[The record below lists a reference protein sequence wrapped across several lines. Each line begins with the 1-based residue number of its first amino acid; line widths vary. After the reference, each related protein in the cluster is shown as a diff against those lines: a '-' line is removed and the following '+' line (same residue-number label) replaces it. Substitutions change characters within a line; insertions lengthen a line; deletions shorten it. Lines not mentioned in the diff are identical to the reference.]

1 MLSSAL
7 VHRWRHNVSL
17 RTTIAT
23 ATLAGAWFLTG
34 SLALAQGTLEGISA
48 RNEFRIG
55 YLRDARPLSFDDNG
69 QAAGY
74 SVDIC
79 RRIAVA
85 VREHLDLPDMKITYV
100 PITLASRFD
109 AITDGDIDIEC
120 GSSTITLD
128 RQEEVDFTLMTF
140 VTGGTLLSKADSRIG
155 SMRDLAGKSVAVISD
170 TTTEAAIE
178 AYLSDKLIDA
188 RIIGVED
195 SEEGMARLLDGR
207 VAAYASDQIVL
218 LGDALLAMESDP
230 DLNFSF
236 ADELFS
242 YEPYGLM
249 VRRND
254 ADFRLVANRA
264 IAQLFRSGEYAVL
277 YETWIGS
284 NGIAPPS
291 LLVAMYQLNGL
302 TE

>member
-1 MLSSAL
+1 
-7 VHRWRHNVSL
+7 
-17 RTTIAT
+17 
-23 ATLAGAWFLTG
+23 
-34 SLALAQGTLEGISA
+34 
-48 RNEFRIG
+48 
-55 YLRDARPLSFDDNG
+55 
-69 QAAGY
+69 
-74 SVDIC
+74 
-79 RRIAVA
+79 
-85 VREHLDLPDMKITYV
+85 V

-140 VTGGTLLSKADSRIG
+140 VTGGTLLSKADSRVG
-155 SMRDLAGKSVAVISD
+155 SMRDLEGKSVAVISG
-170 TTTEAAIE
+170 TTTEDAIE

-188 RIIGVED
+188 RVVGVQN

-218 LGDALLAMESDP
+218 LGDALLAMEADE

-236 ADELFS
+236 ADDLFS

-284 NGIAPPS
+284 NGIAPPP
-291 LLVAMYQLNGL
+291 LLVAMFQLNAL
-302 TE
+302 RE

>member
-1 MLSSAL
+1 MSTK
-7 VHRWRHNVSL
+7 
-17 RTTIAT
+17 TTIAKSALLGTLLAT
-23 ATLAGAWFLTG
+23 AAP
-34 SLALAQGTLEGISA
+34 ALAQGTLEGISA

-79 RRIAVA
+79 RRVAVA

-128 RQEEVDFTLMTF
+128 RQENVDFTLMTF
-140 VTGGTLLSKADSRIG
+140 VTGGTLLSKADARVA
-155 SMRDLAGKSVAVISD
+155 SMRDLEGKSVAVISG
-170 TTTEAAIE
+170 TTTEDAIE

-188 RIIGVED
+188 RVVGVED

-236 ADELFS
+236 ADDLFS

-291 LLVAMYQLNGL
+291 LLIAMYQLNAL
-302 TE
+302 RE

>member
-1 MLSSAL
+1 MK
-7 VHRWRHNVSL
+7 
-17 RTTIAT
+17 TTIAT
-23 ATLAGAWFLTG
+23 LALGGALLMTG
-34 SLALAQGTLEGISA
+34 APALAQGTLERIA
-48 RNEFRIG
+48 DRNEFRIG
-55 YLRDARPLSFDDNG
+55 YTTDARPLSFEENG

-109 AITDGDIDIEC
+109 DLIDGDIDIEC

-140 VTGGTLLSKADSRIG
+140 VTGGSLLSKQDARVG

-170 TTTEAAIE
+170 TTTESAIE
-178 AYLSDKLIDA
+178 TYLSDKLIDA
-188 RIIGVED
+188 RVVGVDD
-195 SEEGMARLLDGR
+195 SAEGMAMLLDGR

-218 LGDALLAMESDP
+218 LGDALHAMESDP
-230 DLNFSF
+230 DLSFSF
-236 ADELFS
+236 ADDLFS

-277 YETWIGS
+277 YENWIGT
-284 NGIAPPS
+284 NGISPPA
-291 LLVAMYQLNGL
+291 LLIAMYQLNAL
-302 TE
+302 SE

>member
-1 MLSSAL
+1 M
-7 VHRWRHNVSL
+7 
-17 RTTIAT
+17 RTRTII
-23 ATLAGAWFLTG
+23 ATLALAGAALLTG
-34 SLALAQGTLEGISA
+34 TQSQAQGTLERIA
-48 RNEFRIG
+48 DRNEFRIG
-55 YLRDARPLSFDDNG
+55 YLPDSRPLSFEDDG
-69 QAAGY
+69 RAAGY

-85 VREHLDLPDMKITYV
+85 VREHLRLRDMRITYV
-100 PITLASRFD
+100 PITLASRFR
-109 AITDGDIDIEC
+109 AITNGDIDIEC

-128 RQEEVDFTLMTF
+128 RQEQVDFTLMTF
-140 VTGGTLLSKADSRIG
+140 VTGGSLLSRADARVS
-155 SMRDLAGKSVAVISD
+155 SMRDLEGKRVAVISD
-170 TTTEAAIE
+170 TTTEEAIE
-178 AYLSDKLIDA
+178 AYLAEKLIDA
-188 RIIGVED
+188 RIVGVED
-195 SEEGMARLLDGR
+195 SEEGMAQLLDGR

-218 LGDALLAMESDP
+218 LGDALHAMEANP
-230 DLNFSF
+230 DLSFSF

-277 YETWIGS
+277 YENWIGS

-291 LLVAMYQLNGL
+291 LLVAMYQLNAL

>member
-1 MLSSAL
+1 MI
-7 VHRWRHNVSL
+7 L
-17 RTTIAT
+17 RTIIAQT
-23 ATLAGAWFLTG
+23 ALSGALLLTG

-55 YLRDARPLSFDDNG
+55 YLPDARPLSFDDNG
-69 QAAGY
+69 EAAGY

-85 VREHLDLPDMKITYV
+85 VREHLNLPNMRITYV
-100 PITLASRFD
+100 PITLASRFE

-140 VTGGTLLSKADSRIG
+140 VTGGTLLSRQDARVS
-155 SMRDLAGKSVAVISD
+155 SMRDLEGKSVAVISG
-170 TTTEAAIE
+170 TTTEDAIE

-188 RIIGVED
+188 RVVGVD
-195 SEEGMARLLDGR
+195 NSEEGMARLLDGR

-218 LGDALLAMESDP
+218 LGDALHAMEADP
-230 DLNFSF
+230 DVSFSF
-236 ADELFS
+236 ADDLFS

-277 YETWIGS
+277 YENWVGS

-291 LLVAMYQLNGL
+291 LLVAMYQLNAL

>member
-1 MLSSAL
+1 MK
-7 VHRWRHNVSL
+7 
-17 RTTIAT
+17 TTIA
-23 ATLAGAWFLTG
+23 ALALGGA
-34 SLALAQGTLEGISA
+34 SLLSGAPALAQGTLERIA
-48 RNEFRIG
+48 DRNEFRIG
-55 YLRDARPLSFDDNG
+55 YTTDARPLSFEENG

-85 VREHLDLPDMKITYV
+85 VREHLDLPDMEITYV

-109 AITDGDIDIEC
+109 DLIDGDIDIEC

-128 RQEEVDFTLMTF
+128 RQEQVDFTLMTF
-140 VTGGTLLSKADSRIG
+140 VTGGSLLSKQDARVG

-170 TTTEAAIE
+170 TTTESAIE

-188 RIIGVED
+188 RVVGVET
-195 SEEGMARLLDGR
+195 SEEGMAMLLDGR

-218 LGDALLAMESDP
+218 LGDALHAMDSDP
-230 DLNFSF
+230 ELSFSF
-236 ADELFS
+236 ADDLFS

-277 YETWIGS
+277 YENWIGT
-284 NGIAPPS
+284 NGISPPS
-291 LLVAMYQLNGL
+291 LLIAMYQLNAL
-302 TE
+302 SE

>member
-1 MLSSAL
+1 
-7 VHRWRHNVSL
+7 
-17 RTTIAT
+17 
-23 ATLAGAWFLTG
+23 
-34 SLALAQGTLEGISA
+34 
-48 RNEFRIG
+48 
-55 YLRDARPLSFDDNG
+55 
-69 QAAGY
+69 
-74 SVDIC
+74 
-79 RRIAVA
+79 
-85 VREHLDLPDMKITYV
+85 
-100 PITLASRFD
+100 
-109 AITDGDIDIEC
+109 
-120 GSSTITLD
+120 
-128 RQEEVDFTLMTF
+128 
-140 VTGGTLLSKADSRIG
+140 
-155 SMRDLAGKSVAVISD
+155 
-170 TTTEAAIE
+170 
-178 AYLSDKLIDA
+178 
-188 RIIGVED
+188 
-195 SEEGMARLLDGR
+195 MARLLDGR

>member
-1 MLSSAL
+1 M
-7 VHRWRHNVSL
+7 

-23 ATLAGAWFLTG
+23 AVLSGALLSAGG
-34 SLALAQGTLEGISA
+34 PALAQGTLEGISA

-55 YLRDARPLSFDDNG
+55 YLRDARPLSFENNG

-120 GSSTITLD
+120 GSSTITLG
-128 RQEEVDFTLMTF
+128 RQEEVDFTLMTM
-140 VTGGTLLSKADSRIG
+140 VTGGTLLSKADARVG

-178 AYLSDKLIDA
+178 AYLSEKLIDA
-188 RIIGVED
+188 RVVGVEN

-230 DLNFSF
+230 DLSFSF
-236 ADELFS
+236 ADDLFS

-277 YETWIGS
+277 YENWIGS
-284 NGIAPPS
+284 NGISPPP